1 MDEHTVFFT
10 SLYLFI
16 FLLFIF
22 LHILILLVDHREER
36 AFRISGKA
44 LAMDLPMKQ
53 KLFLAVEGDLQAARV
68 AEPLALNL

>member
-1 MDEHTVFFT
+1 MF
-10 SLYLFI
+10 LYLFMP
-16 FLLFIF
+16 LRL
-22 LHILILLVDHREER
+22 LILLIDYREER

-44 LAMDLPMKQ
+44 LAMDLSMKQ